1 MKKKEKDSILH
12 NYNMIITYLKNM
24 RIEYARK
31 LSLRNYE
38 EESEKIHYL
47 VERLDEQI
55 YKATHELTEFISIN
69 YLNGDK

>member
-1 MKKKEKDSILH
+1 
-12 NYNMIITYLKNM
+12 M